1 MRNYSPNARG
11 SDIGARHAQ
20 LGLLLFRKR
29 SRTEPPIDIRLMQVL
44 MTVLMTM
51 MHVMEHVYRRGS
63 GALFDFSTL
72 RRELGL
78 APNPD

>member
-1 MRNYSPNARG
+1 
-11 SDIGARHAQ
+11 
-20 LGLLLFRKR
+20 
-29 SRTEPPIDIRLMQVL
+29 
-44 MTVLMTM
+44 M
-51 MHVMEHVYRRGS
+51 MHVMEHVDRRGS